1 MADDA
6 TFRARYLSKV
16 AADLKSIEL
25 ERGRIRTQIEELH
38 QQLAELDH
46 DYGALVDVQQTLS
59 EQQEMSSPVRGGQ
72 GSSEAGGGVLLPAAG
87 RQTLRDLVQ
96 EYLGSLQEPA
106 AAADVA
112 NTLARRYP
120 QRSVQ
125 IPVVRNTLEGLVAK
139 GLAVRSKQDRLVFYR
154 AVTPEGSAGQVG

>member
-6 TFRARYLSKV
+6 TFRAQYLSKV
-16 AADLKSIEL
+16 AADLKSIDL
-25 ERGRIRTQIEELH
+25 ERGRIRTQIEEL
-38 QQLAELDH
+38 QLQLAELDG
-46 DYGALVDVQQTLS
+46 DYGALVDVQRTLS
-59 EQQEMSSPVRGGQ
+59 EQQEMPSPVRGGQ
-72 GSSEAGGGVLLPAAG
+72 GSSEAGSVLPSAAG
-87 RQTLRDLVQ
+87 RQTLRDLVR

-112 NTLARRYP
+112 NTLARRNP

-125 IPVVRNTLEGLVAK
+125 VPVVRNTLEGLVAK

-154 AVTPEGSAGQVG
+154 AVTPEGNAGQAG

>member
-6 TFRARYLSKV
+6 TFRAQYLSKV
-16 AADLKSIEL
+16 AADLKSIDL
-25 ERGRIRTQIEELH
+25 ERGRIRTQIEEL
-38 QQLAELDH
+38 QAQLAELDN
-46 DYGALVDVQQTLS
+46 DYGALVDVQRTLS
-59 EQQEMSSPVRGGQ
+59 EQQEMPSPVRGGQ
-72 GSSEAGGGVLLPAAG
+72 GSSEARGVLPSAAG

-154 AVTPEGSAGQVG
+154 AVTPEGSAGQAG